1 MPLRIGASAIPEN
14 MAQVTLFQRK
24 DAKAQSRKV
33 WGFLLELISKP
44 RRSLR
49 PPRFLRSLEIGS

>member
-24 DAKAQSRKV
+24 GAEPQ
-33 WGFLLELISKP
+33 GLGL
-44 RRSLR
+44 SLR
-49 PPRFLRSLEIGS
+49 AYL